1 MSLEHKM
8 ILSASGWRKV
18 FAQSGDERDE
28 TPKIGKDNKALCF
41 LAAESFLEWLAAKN
55 ESKTLKRATEI
66 ACKPKNAATEIAC
79 KTLKRAAFRPSIV
92 VATDTRP
99 TGKEAAS
106 FVLKALELSKAR
118 VVYLGVA
125 AAPEIM
131 AFAREH
137 DAFVYISASHNP
149 IGHNGIKFGLNDGG
163 VLNAAQNL
171 EVRAIFER
179 KLQEAAGADEV
190 LARAKNVGK
199 TKTGAAKIASKAKT
213 AAAWTANE
221 SKPKTAAAAR
231 SANKKAALAS
241 YEKFS
246 RRVISGSDS
255 AAAQKKFFEQAKA
268 ALKKT
273 KIQVC
278 ADFNGSARCLCI
290 DKKFFAASGISFK
303 AINARAGQIVHE
315 IIPEPENLVHVARF
329 VESVAAK
336 TFGKPKTAANQN
348 GKQGQ
353 KTAAAGPAAQIIG
366 YMPDCDGDRGN
377 VVYFSRKEGKAKI
390 LKAQEVFSLSVL
402 SELACAALRAQAG
415 QKMAASGKKGAEKA
429 PRLAVAVN
437 CPTSMRV
444 EEIAAAFG
452 AKVFRAEVGE
462 ANVVNLARE
471 KREAGW
477 EVPILG
483 EGSNGGTITHPACVR
498 DPLNTVWAI
507 IKILTIKDAFRLWTS
522 ARGIPFKPDYTLDD
536 VLDSLPK
543 YATTGV
549 SEARAILKVQT
560 DDHALLK
567 KNFQK
572 VFESS
577 FKKDSEGLCAKYGL
591 ASWKCALTNG
601 TKEKLD
607 ATDFSKSGKGGLKI
621 LFYEKNSK
629 KPSSFIWMRGSG
641 TEPVFRIMCDVKGCD
656 AKKEKELLAWETK
669 LLAQADK
676 IR

>member
-1 MSLEHKM
+1 MSIEHNM

-18 FAQSGDERDE
+18 FAESGNERDE
-28 TPKIGKDNKALCF
+28 TAKIGKTNKALCF
-41 LAAESFLEWLAAKN
+41 LAAESFLEWLEARQTKG
-55 ESKTLKRATEI
+55 
-66 ACKPKNAATEIAC
+66 ACKTKNAATEIAS
-79 KTLKRAAFRPSIV
+79 KPKKRAAFRPSIV

-99 TGKEAAS
+99 TGNEAAA
-106 FVLKALELSKAR
+106 FVLKALESSKAR
-118 VVYLGVA
+118 VVWLGVA

-179 KLQEAAGADEV
+179 KLKEALGAEEV
-190 LARAKNVGK
+190 LARAK
-199 TKTGAAKIASKAKT
+199 A
-213 AAAWTANE
+213 ANE
-221 SKPKTAAAAR
+221 SKPKTAAAAKA
-231 SANKKAALAS
+231 ANKKAALAS

-246 RRVISGSDS
+246 RRVISGTDS

-290 DKKFFAASGISFK
+290 DKKFFAASGVAFK
-303 AINARAGQIVHE
+303 AMNARAGRIVHE

-329 VESVAAK
+329 VESVAAE
-336 TFGKPKTAANQN
+336 TVCKPKTCAARTENCRKPKN
-348 GKQGQ
+348 
-353 KTAAAGPAAQIIG
+353 AAAASKACKPQTIIG

-377 VVYFSRKEGKAKI
+377 IVYYSQKEGKAKI

-402 SELACAALRAQAG
+402 AELACAALR
-415 QKMAASGKKGAEKA
+415 QKDAEKTPRASNKKA
-429 PRLAVAVN
+429 PLAVAVN

-444 EEIAAAFG
+444 DEIAAAFG

-471 KREAGW
+471 KREAGF

-507 IKILTIKDAFRLWTS
+507 IKILTIKDAFKLWTS
-522 ARGIPFKPDYTLDD
+522 ARGIPFNEDYTLDD

-549 SEARAILKVQT
+549 SEARAILKVKT

-572 VFESS
+572 VFEDS
-577 FKKDSEGLCAKYGL
+577 FKKDSEGLCKKYGL

-601 TKEKLD
+601 TKEKLG

-621 LFYEKNSK
+621 LFYEKNSR

-676 IR
+676 IQ

>member
-1 MSLEHKM
+1 MSIEHNM

-18 FAQSGDERDE
+18 FAESGNERDE
-28 TPKIGKDNKALCF
+28 TAKIGKTNKALCF
-41 LAAESFLEWLAAKN
+41 LAAESFLEWLEARQTKG
-55 ESKTLKRATEI
+55 
-66 ACKPKNAATEIAC
+66 ACKAKNAATEIAS
-79 KTLKRAAFRPSIV
+79 KPKKRAAFRPSIV

-99 TGKEAAS
+99 TGKKAAA
-106 FVLKALELSKAR
+106 FVLKALESSKAR
-118 VVYLGVA
+118 VVWLGVA

-179 KLQEAAGADEV
+179 KLKEALGAEEV
-190 LARAKNVGK
+190 LARAK
-199 TKTGAAKIASKAKT
+199 A
-213 AAAWTANE
+213 ANE
-221 SKPKTAAAAR
+221 SKPKTAAAAKA
-231 SANKKAALAS
+231 ANKKAALAS

-246 RRVISGSDS
+246 RRVISGTDS
-255 AAAQKKFFEQAKA
+255 AAAQKKFFEKAKA

-290 DKKFFAASGISFK
+290 DKKFFSQCGVKFNAM
-303 AINARAGQIVHE
+303 NARAGQIVHE

-329 VESVAAK
+329 VESVAAE
-336 TFGKPKTAANQN
+336 TVCKPKTCAARTENCRKPKN
-348 GKQGQ
+348 
-353 KTAAAGPAAQIIG
+353 AAAASKACKPQTTIG

-377 VVYFSRKEGKAKI
+377 IVYYSQKEGKAKI

-402 SELACAALRAQAG
+402 AELACAALR
-415 QKMAASGKKGAEKA
+415 QKDAKKTPRASNKKA
-429 PRLAVAVN
+429 PLAVAVN

-471 KREAGW
+471 KREAGF

-522 ARGIPFKPDYTLDD
+522 ARGIPFKEDYTLDD

-549 SEARAILKVQT
+549 SEARAILKVKT

-572 VFESS
+572 VFEDS
-577 FKKDSEGLCAKYGL
+577 FKKDSEGLCKKYGL

-601 TKEKLD
+601 TKEKLG

-621 LFYEKNSK
+621 LFYEKNSRS
-629 KPSSFIWMRGSG
+629 PSSFIWMRGSG

-676 IR
+676 MR